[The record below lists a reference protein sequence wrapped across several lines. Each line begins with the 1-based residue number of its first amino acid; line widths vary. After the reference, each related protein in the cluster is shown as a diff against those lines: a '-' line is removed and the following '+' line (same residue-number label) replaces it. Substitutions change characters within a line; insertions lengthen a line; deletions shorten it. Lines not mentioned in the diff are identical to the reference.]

1 MLYMSE
7 FNDDLTEII
16 LGIQSIRSDENNN
29 IRKRISYLATE
40 SFQNVIR
47 HSSEISKSEAE
58 SNPSFFLTRSIQSNH
73 FIVTANP
80 IKLDVKNRLSSKL
93 ELIHSLNREELRE
106 YYLSVLSN
114 QEISLKGGAGLGLIE
129 MSRKSKNPIQY
140 HFEKINDWYS
150 FFLQLKIDNP
160 VVEQVIDLSLTDA
173 RNLYKICKK
182 KQILFLL
189 KGDFSLSAI
198 DETFNL
204 IRSNIEEGNGILH
217 FDIYQFNLIADMLHV
232 LNHTS
237 SIVNGIKAG
246 MLVIAI
252 ENERYAFSSS
262 NYITEEKYDCIDK
275 IFKKASSMN
284 MQELKTFYKELP
296 DDKRKI
302 FSIDLLNFFTLEEE
316 LISYTVHKVAKTD
329 LLFFTIK
336 ILF

>member
-1 MLYMSE
+1 MRTYILEEIFKQDRFVMLYMSE

-114 QEISLKGGAGLGLIE
+114 Q
-129 MSRKSKNPIQY
+129 Y

-217 FDIYQFNLIADMLHV
+217 FDIYQFNLLADMLHV